1 VQVTARRL
9 KASSAQIIRDLR
21 CQPAACVHG
30 CFFFLM
36 AVHGCF
42 SGTKIKESFIKNLEE
57 QREFSG
63 ILLLPWLTWVLHEI
77 MAY

>member
-1 VQVTARRL
+1 
-9 KASSAQIIRDLR
+9 
-21 CQPAACVHG
+21 
-30 CFFFLM
+30 M